1 VWYYSQ
7 MQNPDYLPYRRRK
20 LRWGLLLLTVFA
32 VLAVLGLALFQIPRI
47 NRAVT
52 WRMDLALTYI
62 RMAFSPAGKLPTPAV
77 NVQSGGNGATKTP
90 LPATEIPEPT
100 LTPLF
105 TPTPTLVPTPIP
117 GSVFLTPPAYDEI
130 SDKQDLNNCGP
141 ATLALYLRYF
151 GWKGNQ
157 YDISKV
163 IKPTRDDRN
172 VNVEELVYY
181 VRTQSGWLNAEFRV
195 GGSLDTLK
203 KLIAA
208 GLPVMI
214 EETFKADHAGWPG
227 DDLWA
232 GHYILVTGYD
242 DAAQQFTIQ
251 DSEYGPNQKT
261 SYAELDKKWQ
271 SFNRVY
277 IMAFPPEMQPAL
289 ESVLGENWDAETN
302 RQNALKASEQETI
315 SDPQNAFAWFNYG
328 TNLTYFERYNEA
340 ATAYDS
346 ARTIGLPE
354 RMLRYQFG
362 PFISYFHS
370 MRTEDLMA
378 LTKYA
383 LEITRTSEEAMLWR
397 GWGFYRMGSNQE
409 AINYFRAALKIQPE
423 YQDAFYAI
431 DYVTN
436 N

>member
-7 MQNPDYLPYRRRK
+7 MQNPDFLPYRRRK
-20 LRWGLLLLTVFA
+20 RRWGLLLLTAFA

-52 WRMDLALTYI
+52 WRMDLALTYM

-77 NVQSGGNGATKTP
+77 SVQSGGSQATRTP
-90 LPATEIPEPT
+90 LPATETPEPT
-100 LTPLF
+100 LAPLF

-117 GSVFLTPPAYDEI
+117 GSIFLTPPAYDEI

-208 GLPVMI
+208 GFPVMI

-232 GHYILVTGYD
+232 GHYLLVTGYD
-242 DAAQQFTIQ
+242 DVAQQFTIQ

-277 IMAFPPEMQPAL
+277 IMAFPPEMQATL

-340 ATAYDS
+340 ATAYDT

-397 GWGFYRMGSNQE
+397 GWGFYRMGSKQE
-409 AINYFRAALKIQPE
+409 AINYFRAALKIHPE

>member
-1 VWYYSQ
+1 
-7 MQNPDYLPYRRRK
+7 MQNPDYLPYRHGK
-20 LRWGLLLLTVFA
+20 HRWGLLILAVFV
-32 VLAVLGLALFQIPRI
+32 VLAVLGFALFQIPRI

-52 WRMDLALTYI
+52 WRMNIALTYARSLI
-62 RMAFSPAGKLPTPAV
+62 HPAGKLPTPAV
-77 NVQSGGNGATKTP
+77 NVQSGAALVTPSP
-90 LPATEIPEPT
+90 LPPTITPEPSG
-100 LTPLF
+100 TPIY

-117 GSVFLTPPAYDEI
+117 ERVQLTPPAYDETR
-130 SDKQDLNNCGP
+130 DKQDLNNCGP
-141 ATLALYLRYF
+141 ATLALYLRYY
-151 GWKGNQ
+151 GWKGGQ

-163 IKPTRDDRN
+163 IKPTRNDRN
-172 VNVEELVYY
+172 VNVDELVYY
-181 VRTQSGWLNAEFRV
+181 VRTRSGWLNSEFRV
-195 GGSLDTLK
+195 GGDLETLK

-208 GLPVMI
+208 GIPVMI
-214 EETFKADHAGWPG
+214 EETFKANRSGWLG

-232 GHYILVTGYD
+232 GHYLLITGYD
-242 DAAQQFTIQ
+242 DGVQQFTVQ
-251 DSEYGPNQKT
+251 DSEIGSNQKIP
-261 SYAELDKKWQ
+261 YAELDRNWQ

-277 IMAFPPEMQPAL
+277 IMAFPPEMQGTL
-289 ESVLGENWDAETN
+289 ENVLGENWDVEIN

-315 SDPQNAFAWFNYG
+315 SDPGNAFAWFNYG

-340 ATAYDS
+340 AS
-346 ARTIGLPE
+346 AFDTTRTIGLPG

-370 MRTEDLMA
+370 MRTDDLMA

-383 LEITRTSEEAMLWR
+383 LDITRTSEEAMLWR
-397 GWGFYRMGSNQE
+397 GWGFYRQGNKE
-409 AINYFRAALKIQPE
+409 DALNLFRAALKIHPE